1 MYLKTTIKY
10 SHKGGQNMS
19 KKLKLGEKMDLIEI
33 YENNQ
38 WEEFLEKYREYVKE
52 TKELRELISYF
63 EETYYIDL
71 YIWRLPFYQE
81 YLKNKYEEIT
91 GEIFT
96 RRNKEYN
103 SWAWQYERDIFK
115 KATKEMPI
123 YKIVLGEDFEINE
136 NVYDDEKIA
145 RLEELSKKWLRAN
158 RRFMNVIKLDL
169 SNPTLSISDER
180 SEFARKYFGKSI
192 ISVNFETSLEEAID
206 YGYQEIIDFL
216 SIKDNSKKALDFSEY
231 LAKKLRKLREKE
243 NLSIEE
249 LMTRLELKGKFAK
262 YTPKKYAEAIEKYG
276 YDIDLDLLIKYANYF
291 NFKLDDIL
299 HHNSVMEGMMEK
311 ERRKKTQKVIDCLSK
326 KFKKYAR
333 ILTYEVEHNKYMFEV
348 QDYDFVVTIK
358 GEAILEN
365 ENDVT
370 IIITSN
376 ARGK

>member
-1 MYLKTTIKY
+1 
-10 SHKGGQNMS
+10 MS

-103 SWAWQYERDIFK
+103 SWEWQYRRDIFE

-123 YKIVLGEDFEINE
+123 YKIVLGEDYEINT

-158 RRFMNVIKLDL
+158 RRFMNGIKLDL

-299 HHNSVMEGMMEK
+299 HHNSVMEGMMKK
-311 ERRKKTQKVIDCLSK
+311 ERLKKTQKVIDCLSK

>member
-1 MYLKTTIKY
+1 MK
-10 SHKGGQNMS
+10 S
-19 KKLKLGEKMDLIEI
+19 
-33 YENNQ
+33 
-38 WEEFLEKYREYVKE
+38 
-52 TKELRELISYF
+52 
-63 EETYYIDL
+63 
-71 YIWRLPFYQE
+71 
-81 YLKNKYEEIT
+81 IT
-91 GEIFT
+91 DCKEIFLPC
-96 RRNKEYN
+96 N
-103 SWAWQYERDIFK
+103 S
-115 KATKEMPI
+115 
-123 YKIVLGEDFEINE
+123 
-136 NVYDDEKIA
+136 
-145 RLEELSKKWLRAN
+145 SKSIG
-158 RRFMNVIKLDL
+158 VIKLDL

-311 ERRKKTQKVIDCLSK
+311 ERQKKTQKVIDCLSK